1 MHIKIRN
8 TKIYIVILWIN
19 LYIKY
24 LWKYKKINLSIKIRI
39 KNILSSYL
47 IIGHNPYICR
57 VLHTSICSVTWPHNP
72 FTSAIVAEKLA
83 RGSKYTTMFLTF
95 PQKTNRQLRYRC
107 CRGNTSECLE
117 VTRTTGANLSVSS
130 SFSGSNGVP
139 SSLARHNVTN
149 LFLPERITKRDLYED
164 EKKKRPS

>member
-1 MHIKIRN
+1 
-8 TKIYIVILWIN
+8 
-19 LYIKY
+19 
-24 LWKYKKINLSIKIRI
+24 
-39 KNILSSYL
+39 
-47 IIGHNPYICR
+47 
-57 VLHTSICSVTWPHNP
+57 
-72 FTSAIVAEKLA
+72 
-83 RGSKYTTMFLTF
+83 MFLTF

-149 LFLPERITKRDLYED
+149 LFLPEKNHEEGSLRRRKEETPLLINFNSRN
-164 EKKKRPS
+164 RPLSPPDPRSIGLIQWLLINWPVFAKFARPPTPSNS